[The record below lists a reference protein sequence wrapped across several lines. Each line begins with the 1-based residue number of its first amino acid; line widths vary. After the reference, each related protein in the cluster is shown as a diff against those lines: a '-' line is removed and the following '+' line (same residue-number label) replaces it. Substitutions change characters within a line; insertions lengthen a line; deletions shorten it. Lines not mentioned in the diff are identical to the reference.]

1 MPAKYEPVTP
11 EVVRWAI
18 AESGYAPAQIADH
31 LKTAPETVQ
40 AWCDGTERPTVGQ
53 LTKLSR
59 RVRRPRELFYLPQPP
74 REAGIPAT
82 LRTANGADK
91 RELAPPELLAIRRA
105 RRIQRMVAFLRRDAP
120 ADVPRFKPADDVARA
135 GDELR
140 AWSGVSLA
148 TARSWK
154 SDLEARRAWTIAIE
168 DRGVLVTSYSL
179 KKDGLRGFALP
190 DPAAPLIAVNTAHN
204 DGSRSFTM
212 WHELAHLAVS
222 RSATCL
228 TATAR
233 RTEERWCDEV
243 AAEVTLPR
251 AELGRAPLEQA
262 SDDRLE
268 FITAAARYF
277 RVSMRAAAVA
287 LGRDD
292 PNSDEDYELVS
303 LRAPASDTDKPR
315 GFGRNVRNRLD
326 DRLREVGILAAR
338 SIIAGIESGEVSEH
352 SARKI
357 LRLDGFEIAQLSE
370 AIGG

>member
-11 EVVRWAI
+11 SVVGWAI
-18 AESGYAPAQIADH
+18 DESGYATGEIAAH
-31 LKTAPETVQ
+31 LKIAPETVQ
-40 AWCDGTERPTVGQ
+40 AWRDGGELPTVGQ
-53 LTKLSR
+53 LTRLSR
-59 RVRRPRELFYLPQPP
+59 RVHRPRELFYLPQPP
-74 REAGIPAT
+74 REAAIPTT

-105 RRIQRMVAFLRRDAP
+105 RRVQRMVAFLRRDDP
-120 ADVPRFKPADDVARA
+120 ADVPCFEPETDPART
-135 GDELR
+135 GDEIR
-140 AWSGVSLA
+140 AWSGVSSA
-148 TARSWK
+148 IARAWK
-154 SDLEARRAWTIAIE
+154 SDAEARRAWAAAIE
-168 DRGVLVTSYSL
+168 KRGVLVMSYSL
-179 KKDGLRGFALP
+179 KKEGLRGFALP
-190 DPAAPLIAVNTAHN
+190 DRAAPLIAVNTSHN

-212 WHELAHLAVS
+212 WHELAHLVAS

-228 TATAR
+228 TATAS

-251 AELGRAPLEQA
+251 AELDRAPLEPT

-277 RVSMRAAAVA
+277 RVSLRAAAVA

-292 PNSDEDYELVS
+292 PYSDEDYELVS
-303 LRAPASDTDKPR
+303 LRAATSDTDKPR
-315 GFGRNVRNRLD
+315 GFGRNTRSRPD
-326 DRLREVGILAAR
+326 DRLREVGMLAAR
-338 SIIAGIESGEVSEH
+338 SIITGIESGEVSEH

-370 AIGG
+370 ALGD